1 MLSGAVLYLR
11 EKEKEENWVT
21 ESDSLVALDKT
32 NAELTNGI
40 NRDIGPII
48 FNFWFRSNGRPA
60 GTKGT
65 PSINLLSRLRKI
77 RNSQRA

>member
-1 MLSGAVLYLR
+1 MNEKHTLSGAVLYLR
-11 EKEKEENWVT
+11 EKEKENWVT

-48 FNFWFRSNGRPA
+48 FNFGLGVMGDPQA
-60 GTKGT
+60 LKEHHPLTC
-65 PSINLLSRLRKI
+65 
-77 RNSQRA
+77 